1 MSGNK
6 ISVVMKN
13 IYSIIF
19 MSALML
25 SSCVQEEISD
35 NSPYCEGREF
45 TASFEQAGTRTY
57 VEDGVLLRWTSGDQ
71 ISLFDGNTLNRQYR
85 FDGETGD
92 NSGTFSIVDAP
103 YGSGRSEEFSRNSE
117 TVGGGQLKY
126 KGKEM
131 RPDWIYR
138 RGDIYLANLNPFK
151 GSEQGGTRPVLVL
164 QNNDGNYYCPTLIVA
179 PITTKL
185 KKLNMPT
192 HCYFEKV
199 RGLAEPSMVSLEQI
213 KTIDK
218 CRIEKYLGK
227 MTREQM
233 TKVEDAIRESLGM
246 EIPECVEAP

>member
-1 MSGNK
+1 
-6 ISVVMKN
+6 
-13 IYSIIF
+13 
-19 MSALML
+19 ML
-25 SSCVQEEISD
+25 D
-35 NSPYCEGREF
+35 KKTDREGHR
-45 TASFEQAGTRTY
+45 
-57 VEDGVLLRWTSGDQ
+57 DHC
-71 ISLFDGNTLNRQYR
+71 
-85 FDGETGD
+85 
-92 NSGTFSIVDAP
+92 
-103 YGSGRSEEFSRNSE
+103 RSE
-117 TVGGGQLKY
+117 
-126 KGKEM
+126 
-131 RPDWIYR
+131 DWIYR